1 MCIYISQK
9 NPVWASIISS
19 SSHCFLIGMLV
30 STISEDNSTYER
42 YLVSPTLTAHY
53 FEDWAAS
60 HRGFGLEGWG
70 AALIL

>member
-1 MCIYISQK
+1 
-9 NPVWASIISS
+9 
-19 SSHCFLIGMLV
+19 MLV